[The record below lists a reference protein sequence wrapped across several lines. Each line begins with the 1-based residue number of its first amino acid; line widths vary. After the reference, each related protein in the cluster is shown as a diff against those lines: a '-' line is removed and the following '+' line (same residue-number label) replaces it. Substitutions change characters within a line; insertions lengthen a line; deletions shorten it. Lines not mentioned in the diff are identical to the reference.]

1 MSRGPWTIVS
11 LALIVIGVGFHLAM
25 GLLHSSWT
33 DVGVYSITATFVG
46 FGIGGLI
53 VSGAEPSSS

>member
-1 MSRGPWTIVS
+1 MSRSPWTIVS
-11 LALIVIGVGFHLAM
+11 LAMILVGIGFHLAM
-25 GLLHSSWT
+25 GLLYSSWT

-53 VSGAEPSSS
+53 TFGGDPSGA